1 MPRTKSVSKLSRN
14 DQSSLISSM
23 MRTSCSEPLEQFSNT
38 KAVRFWSLRKPIR
51 GLMFSCRRLCAEM
64 SKSIAFV
71 RSSMELPDG
80 LRISFSCTKSP
91 WYLALHSSMPTLFD
105 LTMLPVFELLLLALF
120 VVDAAL
126 MPGKPRFLSE
136 PIEPFSRSGFSTA
149 PTSGPPNS
157 CNCWSQQQSIAS
169 MPSST
174 RRESMGKTKSDEAS
188 TTRFGPFERRRRR
201 K

>member
-1 MPRTKSVSKLSRN
+1 MPRTRSVSKLSRN

-23 MRTSCSEPLEQFSNT
+23 MRTSCSEPREQFSKT
-38 KAVRFWSLRKPIR
+38 RAVRFWSLRNPIS
-51 GLMFSCRRLCAEM
+51 GFMFSCRRLCAEM

-71 RSSMELPDG
+71 RNSMELPDG
-80 LRISFSCTKSP
+80 LRISFNCTKSP
-91 WYLALHSSMPTLFD
+91 WYLALHSSMPTLFAF
-105 LTMLPVFELLLLALF
+105 TRLPVPELLLF
-120 VVDAAL
+120 VEL
-126 MPGKPRFLSE
+126 MPGKPKFLSD
-136 PIEPFSRSGFSTA
+136 PIEPFSRSGFSTP

-157 CNCWSQQQSIAS
+157 CNCCSQQQSIAS

-188 TTRFGPFERRRRR
+188 TTRFGPFESRRRR